1 MATSV
6 TQSLFGMTPQA
17 IQAQRAA
24 ELNQQ
29 AMQFAQL
36 SPMQQAQMGMFR
48 AGSQLGTGVAGA
60 MGYEDPEIA
69 QARAAQGLLGGTD
82 MGDPEALREAA
93 RNTND
98 PRVKA
103 FLVDRALEIEK
114 TQADIGRLNALAQ
127 GGGKT
132 GVGTGPE
139 RMAKYIADVDAR
151 LAEGKP
157 VSDLE
162 LRTADNFRTV
172 LSSVKTYQLTDGTI
186 IRIPIKDFSA
196 QQQAEAEGA
205 IEIPSGVAPQAP
217 QTGQPQPRPSTQATG
232 GAQVIETPVSI
243 QAKTKE
249 LTGLQ
254 NNIDTIQSDLT
265 NIDEAIGMVN
275 AFSTGPI
282 GAVLSLG
289 PTDARRLR
297 RLVEGIDAAKVFNE
311 LQKLRDGAASGAS
324 GLGQVTEREI
334 SLLMN
339 RLRVLDPNGRQEDLI
354 KDLQYISDSWKS
366 IQDRIKGELEGKQP
380 ARPASA
386 SPAPRTAPQQA
397 SSVDNAS
404 VIDRVMADP
413 RNAGKS
419 RAQVEAALRKR
430 GLIK

>member
-6 TQSLFGMTPQA
+6 TQSLFGMAPQA

-24 ELNQQ
+24 ELEKQ
-29 AMQFAQL
+29 AMSFARL
-36 SPMQQAQMGMFR
+36 SPMESARQGLFY
-48 AGSQLGTGVAGA
+48 GVNQLGNALGQA

-98 PRVKA
+98 PRVRA
-103 FLVDRALEIEK
+103 SLVDRALQIEK
-114 TQADIGRLNALAQ
+114 QQADIGRLNALAQ
-127 GGGKT
+127 GGGRT
-132 GVGTGPE
+132 GGGTGPE
-139 RMAKYIADVDAR
+139 RMLTHISKVDTA
-151 LAEGKP
+151 LQAGEP
-157 VSDLE
+157 VSE
-162 LRTADNFRTV
+162 ADITLANNYREYFARR
-172 LSSVKTYQLTDGTI
+172 KTYQMPDGSILTLDI
-186 IRIPIKDFSA
+186 NDFA
-196 QQQAEAEGA
+196 GQRQAESQGG
-205 IEIPSGVAPQAP
+205 IEAPTASGTAQSAP
-217 QTGQPQPRPSTQATG
+217 RTG
-232 GAQVIETPVSI
+232 GAPGVRVTQTPAS
-243 QAKTKE
+243 AEARAKE

-380 ARPASA
+380 DRPASA

-397 SSVDNAS
+397 SSVDNTS

>member
-29 AMQFAQL
+29 ALQFAQL
-36 SPMQQAQMGMFR
+36 TPMQQAQMGMFR
-48 AGSQLGTGVAGA
+48 AGSQLGTGIAGA

-103 FLVDRALEIEK
+103 SLVDRALEIEK

-127 GGGKT
+127 GGGRT
-132 GVGTGPE
+132 GGGTGPE
-139 RMAKYIADVDAR
+139 RMLTHISKVDTA
-151 LAEGKP
+151 LQAGEP
-157 VSDLE
+157 VSE
-162 LRTADNFRTV
+162 ADITLANNYREYFARR
-172 LSSVKTYQLTDGTI
+172 KTYQMPDGSILTLDI
-186 IRIPIKDFSA
+186 NDFA
-196 QQQAEAEGA
+196 GQRQAETQGG
-205 IEIPSGVAPQAP
+205 IEAPVASGTAQSAP
-217 QTGQPQPRPSTQATG
+217 RTG
-232 GAQVIETPVSI
+232 GAPGVRVTQTPAS
-243 QAKTKE
+243 AASKAKE

-366 IQDRIKGELEGKQP
+366 IQDRIKGELEDKQP

-397 SSVDNAS
+397 PSVDNAS
-404 VIDRVMADP
+404 IIDRVMADP
-413 RNAGKS
+413 RNAGRS
-419 RAQVEAALRKR
+419 RQQVERALKQR
-430 GLIK
+430 GYIK